1 MMDPSK
7 NNGNMTA
14 NVHTAKEALR
24 DPPDT
29 ALRAERATNLTLHQ
43 RNGLLQRQPAVR
55 TRELDRSLVTV
66 RSLTTA
72 LDAAEQRERT
82 RLAAELHDYLAQL
95 LVLGRMKIGQLQRLS
110 APSAGDEMVREVDQV
125 LSQALE
131 YCRTLM
137 AELSPP
143 ILHEQGLVAGIR
155 ALGTQMKRHEL
166 EVRVEIDRMDEC
178 RLPISCTV
186 LLFRSVRE
194 LLINTAKHAGVKQA
208 TVRLTCDQGLLQIVV
223 RDESGFDL
231 AASQEPSL
239 AATGNILSSKIGL
252 LTIRERMKALNGRF
266 DFASA
271 PKQGTTATLTM
282 PISPRNASMLSA

>member
-1 MMDPSK
+1 MNQSQ

-24 DPPDT
+24 DSPDT
-29 ALRAERATNLTLHQ
+29 RVSAQRAAYSQLQQWNRLLERNLAERTQ
-43 RNGLLQRQPAVR
+43 
-55 TRELDRSLVTV
+55 ELGRSLVDL
-66 RSLTTA
+66 RSLATA

-82 RLAAELHDYLAQL
+82 HLATELHDYLAQL

-110 APSAGDEMVREVDQV
+110 VPSAGEEMVREIDEV
-125 LSQALE
+125 LSQALQ
-131 YCRTLM
+131 YCHTLM

-155 ALGTQMKRHEL
+155 ALATQMKRHDL
-166 EVRVEIDRMDEC
+166 EVRVDLDQVDEC
-178 RLPISCTV
+178 DIPLSCAV

-194 LLINTAKHAGVKQA
+194 LLINTAKHAAVKQA

-231 AASQEPSL
+231 TASQGPPS
-239 AATGNILSSKIGL
+239 AGTGSVPSSKIGL

-271 PKQGTTATLTM
+271 PKQGTTATLTL
-282 PISPRNASMLSA
+282 PIGPRATTIISP